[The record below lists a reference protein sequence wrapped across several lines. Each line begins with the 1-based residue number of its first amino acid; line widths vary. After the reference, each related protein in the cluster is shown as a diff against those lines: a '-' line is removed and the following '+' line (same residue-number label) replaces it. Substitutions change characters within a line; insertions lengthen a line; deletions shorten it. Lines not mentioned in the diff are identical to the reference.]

1 MNKMI
6 KFIKKF
12 LKKIRELFN
21 FFLIPFN
28 LCLVHRKANQ
38 DFVLYEY
45 NSYDEYRKTQ
55 IDHNIRKLSKVWADD
70 KTLDRVAEKALSI
83 KTGEIIKGICHGTRN
98 GFEQNYLTSNFERI
112 HAIGTDISE
121 SAREFPLSFV
131 WDFHE
136 RKTEWVNSFDFV
148 YSNSLDQAW
157 NPKKAITSWLE
168 QINSSGTVII
178 ELTVNHGPEGASVM
192 DPFGVRPIAFPY
204 VLSDWFGDELK
215 LSHSVEK
222 KSNMDLEAW
231 LFFISKV

>member
-1 MNKMI
+1 MKKMNKL
-6 KFIKKF
+6 IKKF
-12 LKKIRELFN
+12 LRKIKALLN

-28 LCLVHRKANQ
+28 LCLVNRRANQ

-70 KTLDRVAEKALSI
+70 KTLDRVAEKVLSL
-83 KTGEIIKGICHGTRN
+83 KLGETIKGICHGTRN
-98 GFEQNYLTSNFERI
+98 GFEQNYLTSNYKRI
-112 HAIGTDISE
+112 HAFGTDISE
-121 SAREFPLSFV
+121 SAHEFPLSFV

-136 RKTEWVNSFDFV
+136 RKIEWVNSFDFV

-157 NPKKAITSWLE
+157 NPKKALTSWLE
-168 QINSSGTVII
+168 QLNSTGIVII

-204 VLSDWFGDELK
+204 VLSDWFGNELK

>member
-1 MNKMI
+1 MNKI
-6 KFIKKF
+6 N
-12 LKKIRELFN
+12 KIRKRFLRLLRDQIN
-21 FFLIPFN
+21 FFLSPLN
-28 LCLVHRKANQ
+28 LCLVHNKVNK

-55 IDHNIRKLSKVWADD
+55 IEHNIRKLSKIWADD
-70 KTLDRVAEKALSI
+70 KTLDRVAEKVLSL
-83 KTGEIIKGICHGTRN
+83 KTERTIKGICHGTRN
-98 GFEQNYLTSNFERI
+98 GYEQQYLTSKFERI
-112 HAIGTDISE
+112 QAIGTDISE

-136 RKTEWVNSFDFV
+136 RKNNWVNSFDFV

-157 NPKKAITSWLE
+157 NPKKAMTSWLE
-168 QINSSGTVII
+168 QLNATGII
-178 ELTVNHGPEGASVM
+178 IVELTVNHGPEGASIM

-204 VLSDWFGDELK
+204 VLSDWFGEKVK

-222 KSNMDLEAW
+222 KSNMDLDAW

>member
-38 DFVLYEY
+38 DFVLFEY

-83 KTGEIIKGICHGTRN
+83 KSGEIIKGICHGTKMV
-98 GFEQNYLTSNFERI
+98 SN
-112 HAIGTDISE
+112 
-121 SAREFPLSFV
+121 
-131 WDFHE
+131 
-136 RKTEWVNSFDFV
+136 K
-148 YSNSLDQAW
+148 
-157 NPKKAITSWLE
+157 
-168 QINSSGTVII
+168 II
-178 ELTVNHGPEGASVM
+178 
-192 DPFGVRPIAFPY
+192 
-204 VLSDWFGDELK
+204 
-215 LSHSVEK
+215 
-222 KSNMDLEAW
+222 
-231 LFFISKV
+231 